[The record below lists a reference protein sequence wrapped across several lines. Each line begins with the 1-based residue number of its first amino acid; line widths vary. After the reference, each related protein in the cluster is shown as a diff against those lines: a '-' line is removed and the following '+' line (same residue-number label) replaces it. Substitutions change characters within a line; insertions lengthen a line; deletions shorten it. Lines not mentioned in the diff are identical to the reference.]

1 MKHKKTIIFIILI
14 AILLIVGITTLYT
27 KINKLKLNVDNEYSN
42 ITSVIDEKK
51 EIITTFINKLD
62 QDNKTIVKLKKELNQ
77 LDNSYDVNNKCNCV
91 NEIDI
96 IIQKLNKDIDNKT
109 IIVNADEYNTFKTNI
124 DNANKKLSS
133 KKENYNKKVKKYN
146 NMINKFPYKIIAKIF
161 KFKKINYYI

>member
-1 MKHKKTIIFIILI
+1 MKHKKTIIFIIIL
-14 AILLIVGITTLYT
+14 AILLILGIITLYT
-27 KINKLKLNVDNEYSN
+27 NINKQKLNVDNEYSN

-62 QDNKTIVKLKKELNQ
+62 QNNKTIIKLKDELNK

-96 IIQKLNKDIDNKT
+96 IIQKIYKDIDNKT
-109 IIVNADEYNTFKTNI
+109 INV
-124 DNANKKLSS
+124 NKKLAN
-133 KKENYNKKVKKYN
+133 KKENYNKTVKKYN
-146 NMINKFPYKIIAKIF
+146 NMINKFPYKVIAKIF